1 MNRNARCYNSGKI
14 GGLPYEEVRK
24 KFARANNE
32 IRNMGMIPVS
42 PLSNGLKPSR
52 PWLLHMAA
60 DLCIMAGCRHIFMQD
75 DWRNSRGARIE
86 YRTARLLRMNIW
98 FQVNPGYDANKE
110 IILNVTSM
118 LLAISRN
125 LA

>member
-86 YRTARLLRMNIW
+86 YRTARLGSKNRIPDSPPSENEHLVSGESGIRCK
-98 FQVNPGYDANKE
+98 QRDNP
-110 IILNVTSM
+110 
-118 LLAISRN
+118 
-125 LA
+125 